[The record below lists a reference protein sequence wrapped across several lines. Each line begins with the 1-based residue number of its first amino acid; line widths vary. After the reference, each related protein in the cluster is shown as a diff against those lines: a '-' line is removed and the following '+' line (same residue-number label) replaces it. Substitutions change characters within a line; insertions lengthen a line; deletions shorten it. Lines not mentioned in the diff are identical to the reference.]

1 MNIDKLTVEQDH
13 MRKLLS
19 LASGDAALLYLY
31 LHSGNPLEGA
41 SRDLGL
47 QGNSLALAEAN
58 LRQLGLWTAEAKA
71 TFVPGERPVY
81 SETDLITAMDT
92 DKDFR
97 SLYSEIERQF
107 GKALTTE
114 ELKLLLGINR
124 YLGLSNDVI
133 SVLVCYCKERS
144 RQRGNNRNPSLRS
157 IEKEAY
163 HWAEQGIETL
173 EQAAAYIQAQNLKQ
187 SYLEKLKRTLQIWGR
202 NLTAAEE
209 RYATGWLDM
218 GFGEEAIAIAYE
230 RTCLNTGGLNW
241 AYMNKI
247 LQRWHEAGLHTA
259 EEIRRGDRKP
269 AVPKG
274 ASGELGEAEL
284 EAIARILQEG

>member
-173 EQAAAYIQAQNLKQ
+173 EQAAAYINRHMESGDRVLCFEEELPLYQSCQALAYGREDDVETLSAGLFAALRELDENGVTRVYARCPVGGGIAYAVQNRLKKAAAFQ
-187 SYLEKLKRTLQIWGR
+187 VI
-202 NLTAAEE
+202 NAEE
-209 RYATGWLDM
+209 L
-218 GFGEEAIAIAYE
+218 
-230 RTCLNTGGLNW
+230 
-241 AYMNKI
+241 
-247 LQRWHEAGLHTA
+247 
-259 EEIRRGDRKP
+259 
-269 AVPKG
+269 V
-274 ASGELGEAEL
+274 
-284 EAIARILQEG
+284 